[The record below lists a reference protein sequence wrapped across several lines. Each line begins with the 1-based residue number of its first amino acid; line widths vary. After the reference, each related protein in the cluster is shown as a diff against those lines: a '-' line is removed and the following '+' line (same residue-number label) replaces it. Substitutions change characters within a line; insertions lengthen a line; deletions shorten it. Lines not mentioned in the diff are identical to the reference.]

1 MILPPNHGK
10 FWDEWQKIVGKVRAA
25 CEKLAHRKQDAEEIF
40 SLTRLAACENFAG
53 FSGRSTFY
61 TWVIG
66 IAHHKGAD
74 LAKQR
79 IKRRQREQSGGNN
92 VESLLD
98 RHESSG
104 PFAADIEAWLV
115 TLAPRAAD
123 AGHLKPSEAAVLSAR
138 LGQPNARWGE
148 IAKSFRRGEGSC
160 KLAFERAIGKLA
172 VYLILHC
179 PDSLGGLREIR
190 AALDAAKADAKCA
203 LTPHEVEAFEKLVL
217 NAQIDHHQRRWQ
229 TALRSAC
236 TKVCRQI
243 DWKTLPPP
251 PGSVN
256 TGQRPTLSKKIAA
269 QV

>member
-1 MILPPNHGK
+1 M
-10 FWDEWQKIVGKVRAA
+10 
-25 CEKLAHRKQDAEEIF
+25 
-40 SLTRLAACENFAG
+40 RLAACENFAG

-123 AGHLKPSEAAVLSAR
+123 AGHLKPSEAAVLSGQAWPTER
-138 LGQPNARWGE
+138 PLG
-148 IAKSFRRGEGSC
+148 
-160 KLAFERAIGKLA
+160 
-172 VYLILHC
+172 
-179 PDSLGGLREIR
+179 
-190 AALDAAKADAKCA
+190 
-203 LTPHEVEAFEKLVL
+203 
-217 NAQIDHHQRRWQ
+217 
-229 TALRSAC
+229 
-236 TKVCRQI
+236 
-243 DWKTLPPP
+243 
-251 PGSVN
+251 
-256 TGQRPTLSKKIAA
+256 
-269 QV
+269 